1 MITELTKEQE
11 SKIEIYRQ
19 KWHDNYFKEEFNEDK
34 ARQLVNWM
42 YSLSKKPVPQIII
55 LDSPL
60 SVQLSIEVLMKGF
73 PQQQLYQQLSQ
84 QIGQQLRQQLR
95 QQLEQQL
102 FQQLFQQ
109 LDQQLRQ
116 QLFQQ
121 LFQQLDQ
128 QLRQQL
134 SQQLRQQLY
143 QQLRQQLSMVFP
155 DTWGDTSW
163 YGYLARYDYITHE
176 LFPEYKN
183 ETFEKYLEL
192 STAKI
197 DTITTFENAAFISKP
212 PTTLTFDKQDRLHNT
227 ERAAIEYSDG
237 YKLHYIHGVY
247 FTENEWTR
255 IVNNELSSEE
265 ILAEQNIEKRMAIMS
280 VNEST
285 QLLDAIN
292 AQLIHQSGRGNKLY
306 TAKIKNKTVHFLKYA
321 CPSTGRVYVSGVPEF
336 SDADDAM
343 CWKFQVSREDYD
355 SLKQE
360 A

>member
-95 QQLEQQL
+95 QQLE
-102 FQQLFQQ
+102 
-109 LDQQLRQ
+109 
-116 QLFQQ
+116 
-121 LFQQLDQ
+121 
-128 QLRQQL
+128 QQL

-237 YKLHYIHGVY
+237 YKLH
-247 FTENEWTR
+247 
-255 IVNNELSSEE
+255 
-265 ILAEQNIEKRMAIMS
+265 
-280 VNEST
+280 
-285 QLLDAIN
+285 
-292 AQLIHQSGRGNKLY
+292 
-306 TAKIKNKTVHFLKYA
+306 
-321 CPSTGRVYVSGVPEF
+321 
-336 SDADDAM
+336 
-343 CWKFQVSREDYD
+343 
-355 SLKQE
+355 
-360 A
+360 